1 MRYLFIVLGYIFTF
15 SILNTAT
22 ASTNTTLFVIEHRN
36 EFTLFLCIITL
47 ILGTWLGVKLPNQ
60 NKEMTF
66 EMKLISGLFGGIL
79 AFIYCLHRDK
89 GLTLLNPI
97 WVGVSSICLP
107 ATIMIIIS
115 KIRTWV
121 EKYEVGK

>member
-22 ASTNTTLFVIEHRN
+22 ASTNNTLFVIEHRN
-36 EFTLFLCIITL
+36 EFTLFLCVITL

-60 NKEMTF
+60 NKEMTL
-66 EMKLISGLFGGIL
+66 EMKLASGLFGGIL

-97 WVGVSSICLP
+97 WVGVSSVCLP
-107 ATIMIIIS
+107 ATIIIIIS